1 MNRDIK
7 LLFEA
12 YNSIKEAE
20 DTNIDTFHKELAK
33 QWASLFLDKLHE
45 YPITSRSAH
54 LERLLDGSLE
64 VFKKY
69 ILDDIKSKKLS
80 YLKADAFSKSEDAQ
94 SIVKK
99 FTVVSGGVDN
109 TSDVGF
115 DLSEVDHEQAQ
126 SLQDVVDRTI
136 EDMENDEDFADTFP
150 QEYREFKN
158 NMFIMS
164 TDSGDF
170 VAVLP
175 GHLDEKQVFAKL
187 ASAFSEDKKGLS
199 DQEYHQARKFGLESA
214 GEVVGKGPIKIQLT
228 KDQTLLCTRDGRE
241 QEVKFVKGVIFNC
254 DEWVGDYY
262 HCESKKYGGV
272 AVFPPDIKLL
282 SAPEGTITHLTPE

>member
-80 YLKADAFSKSEDAQ
+80 YLEADAFSKSEDTQ
-94 SIVKK
+94 
-99 FTVVSGGVDN
+99 
-109 TSDVGF
+109 
-115 DLSEVDHEQAQ
+115 
-126 SLQDVVDRTI
+126 
-136 EDMENDEDFADTFP
+136 
-150 QEYREFKN
+150 
-158 NMFIMS
+158 
-164 TDSGDF
+164 
-170 VAVLP
+170 
-175 GHLDEKQVFAKL
+175 
-187 ASAFSEDKKGLS
+187 GLS